1 MFDAFW
7 KDILSKNNTEII
19 NLSAKALQLF
29 ILTRI
34 KEQGKTEIW
43 KKELKKTVDKEIQGK
58 HKDNYMSIH
67 KNFDKG
73 EQNFTLD
80 SLDTSSLYTIIKYY
94 LEKDGIYSKKDDES
108 KDKNDYLLKD
118 HAESIKD
125 ARNTLA
131 HTRQPIPDSE
141 ALNWYYDQLFYANCI
156 ANFAVLNMKHQTSCD
171 EWKQIYFIAKDIES
185 TLRSEHWLA
194 MDSIHNSEIGV
205 TEDLS
210 EITHLAEQGQVDFQ
224 VKLAKAYYYGHRV
237 KRDEGKAFYWF
248 YKAANGLNIEAS
260 YYLGMF
266 YYRGGIAGNDN
277 IKAQFWLKR
286 SAEKGFAAAQY
297 EYGMILYRE
306 GFYGNE
312 EQSKIECFKW
322 IELSAKQ
329 NYPKAVKM
337 LSDFYSCG
345 FSTNA
350 DQEKAQKLLVKA
362 AELGDVST
370 CIGFAK
376 EEKKKGNYDLA
387 LHWCDMAKTQ
397 DVDMIKEIEETKK
410 RIMRKKNDENKH

>member
-43 KKELKKTVDKEIQGK
+43 KKELKKIADDGVQGDF
-58 HKDNYMSIH
+58 KDNYTSIH
-67 KNFDKG
+67 SEFCEKG

-80 SLDTSSLYTIIKYY
+80 SLDTTSLYTIIKYY
-94 LEKDGIYSKKDDES
+94 LEVNGIYSKSS
-108 KDKNDYLLKD
+108 KDKQKSKTDYLLKD
-118 HAESIKD
+118 HVESIKD

-131 HTRQPIPDSE
+131 HTRQPIPDSD

-171 EWKQIYFIAKDIES
+171 EWKQIYFVAKDIEAK
-185 TLRSEHWLA
+185 LRSEYWLA
-194 MDSIHNSEIGV
+194 MDSTHNSEIGM

-210 EITHLAEQGQVDFQ
+210 ETTHLAEQGQVEFQ

-237 KRDEGKAFYWF
+237 KRDKGKAFYWF
-248 YKAANGLNIEAS
+248 RKAANQCNNEAK
-260 YYLGMF
+260 YYLHKCIDF
-266 YYRGGIAGNDN
+266 YYDKEQCI
-277 IKAQFWLKR
+277 QLLKE
-286 SAEKGFAAAQY
+286 SAESGFAPAQCDYVCYMGWACKDISDERKRNIYCMIKSAADQ
-297 EYGMILYRE
+297 
-306 GFYGNE
+306 
-312 EQSKIECFKW
+312 K
-322 IELSAKQ
+322 
-329 NYPKAVKM
+329 YPRGVHM
-337 LSDFYSCG
+337 LSMCYSTG
-345 FSTNA
+345 MGVPKNPG
-350 DQEKAQKLLVKA
+350 KARQLLVESAHLGCYA
-362 AELGDVST
+362 ACST
-370 CIGFAK
+370 LSQEAV
-376 EEKKKGNYDLA
+376 KKGNYDLA

-410 RIMRKKNDENKH
+410 RIMRKKNDEDKH